1 MTGPRTWL
9 GNEGIRTVA
18 CHREGEL
25 SIIRETILDFK
36 PELMVELGTCVGGIT
51 LLLHECFPTV
61 PLHTFDNKSMIRS
74 LKKAKS
80 SIEVDYI
87 EAFQREAFNDNVK
100 FYITNIFI
108 EGKEVIEDILTSDK
122 RKFLYSDN
130 GKKKDE
136 INLFA
141 KCLLVG
147 DLLGV
152 HDWGYEIGWE
162 WEGIKET
169 LASFEEHFINKR
181 LEKENLTSRF
191 FRKIK

>member
-9 GNEGIRTVA
+9 GDEGLKTVA

-25 SIIRETILDFK
+25 SIIREVILDFQ

-51 LLLHECFPTV
+51 LLLHECFPNI
-61 PLHTFDNKSMIRS
+61 PLYTFDNKSMIRS

-80 SIEVDYI
+80 GISIETI
-87 EAFQREAFNDNVK
+87 ETFQKEAFNDNVK
-100 FYITNIFI
+100 FYITNVFI
-108 EGKEVIEDILTSDK
+108 EGKPIIEELLASK
-122 RKFLYSDN
+122 KKKFLYSDN

-141 KCLLVG
+141 KCLSVG

-169 LASFEEHFINKR
+169 LSSFEEHPINKTS
-181 LEKENLTSRF
+181 EEQSLTVRF

>member
-1 MTGPRTWL
+1 MIGIRTWL
-9 GNEGIRTVA
+9 GNEGLRTVA

-25 SIIRETILDFK
+25 SLIRETLLDFQ

-61 PLHTFDNKSMIRS
+61 PLHTFDNKSMIES
-74 LKKAKS
+74 LGKANS
-80 SIEVDYI
+80 SIPVEQI
-87 EAFQREAFNDNVK
+87 ESFQREAFNKNVE
-100 FYITNIFI
+100 FHITNIFI
-108 EGKEVIEDILTSDK
+108 EGKTIIEELLSSNK

-130 GKKKDE
+130 GEKKEE

-141 KCLLVG
+141 KHLSVG

-152 HDWGYEIGWE
+152 HDWGHEIGWE

-169 LASFEEHFINKR
+169 LSAFEEHPVNKIS
-181 LEKENLTSRF
+181 EKRNLTVRF
-191 FRKIK
+191 FRKVI

>member
-1 MTGPRTWL
+1 MTGYRTWL
-9 GNEGIRTVA
+9 GDEGLKTVA

-25 SIIRETILDFK
+25 DIIREVVLDFK
-36 PELMVELGTCVGGIT
+36 PELMIELGTCVGGIT
-51 LLLHECFPTV
+51 LLLHECFPNT

-80 SIEVDYI
+80 NISIETI
-87 EAFQREAFNDNVK
+87 ETLQRESFNDNVT
-100 FYITNIFI
+100 FYVTNIFI
-108 EGKEVIEDILTSDK
+108 EGKPIIEELLANDK
-122 RKFLYSDN
+122 RKFLYCDN
-130 GKKKDE
+130 GNKDEE

-141 KCLLVG
+141 KCLSVG

-162 WEGIKET
+162 WEGVKET
-169 LASFEEHFINKR
+169 LSDFEEHPINKTSE
-181 LEKENLTSRF
+181 EKSLTVRF